1 MNVQT
6 RRLLLDLGPLVAFF
20 IAFQFFGIY
29 AATGTFMVL
38 VVASLAVGYALEKKF
53 SPIALF
59 SAAVVLVFGGLTLY
73 LRNDLFLKIKPT
85 IIYSTFAVVLLGGL
99 AFNRLF
105 IKYVLS
111 FEFEMPEAVWRAL
124 TWRWGVFFAFLAALN
139 EIVWRNFTLA
149 QWVFFKA
156 WITIPLVFLFAA
168 VQAPMLMKHMPDDK
182 KDA

>member
-1 MNVQT
+1 MNTQM

-73 LRNDLFLKIKPT
+73 LRNDVFLKIKPT

-105 IKYVLS
+105 IKYVLA
-111 FEFEMPEAVWRAL
+111 FEFEMPESAWRAL
-124 TWRWGVFFAFLAALN
+124 TWRWGLFFVFLAGLN
-139 EIVWRNFTLA
+139 EAVWRNVTTA
-149 QWVFFKA
+149 HWVFFKV
-156 WITIPLVFLFAA
+156 WITIPLVVLFGM
-168 VQAPMLMKHMPDDK
+168 VQMPMLLKHMPDDK
-182 KDA
+182 TDA

>member
-1 MNVQT
+1 MNAQI

-29 AATGTFMVL
+29 VATGTFMVL
-38 VVASLAVGYALEKKF
+38 VVASLIVGYALEKKF

-73 LRNDLFLKIKPT
+73 LKNDLFLKIKPT

-111 FEFEMPEAVWRAL
+111 FEFEMPESAWRTL

-139 EIVWRNFTLA
+139 ELVWRNFSTA

-156 WITIPLVFLFAA
+156 WITIPLVFLFGAL
-168 VQAPMLMKHMPDDK
+168 QAPMLLKHMPEDK
-182 KDA
+182 KAD

>member
-1 MNVQT
+1 MNTQM

-29 AATGTFMVL
+29 VATGTFMVL

-73 LRNDLFLKIKPT
+73 LKNDLFLKIKPT

-105 IKYVLS
+105 IKYVLA
-111 FEFEMPEAVWRAL
+111 FEFEMPESAWRTL
-124 TWRWGVFFAFLAALN
+124 TWRWGVFFVFLAGLN
-139 EIVWRNFTLA
+139 EMVWRNFTTA
-149 QWVFFKA
+149 QWVFFKV
-156 WITIPLVFLFAA
+156 WITIPLVVLFGML
-168 VQAPMLMKHMPDDK
+168 QMPMLLKHMPDDK
-182 KDA
+182 KGA